1 MKTFVNLMSFVVLK
15 EKAEMES
22 YGTFH
27 SPQIKIC
34 GLTKPEDAAKC
45 IALGADAIGLVF
57 FKKSP
62 RYVTVPKAQAIVSA
76 LPKEGTAVGV
86 FVNEPLSAIMD
97 IVYSCGITTVQ
108 LHGNEPPK
116 FVKDL
121 MDQGLRVIKALY
133 MEGEPSV
140 KKMPTYDASAYLVEC
155 AEGVLPGGNAQTWN
169 WRDAAPLG
177 DPQPLVLAGGLNAD
191 NVRDAIRQAM
201 PDAVDVS
208 SGVES
213 APGRKDMHKVR
224 LFIKAV
230 KASHTQRELR
240 RIFS

>member
-1 MKTFVNLMSFVVLK
+1 
-15 EKAEMES
+15 MES

-27 SPQIKIC
+27 TPQIKIC

-62 RYVTVPKAQAIVSA
+62 RYVTVSKAQAMVRA
-76 LPKEGTAVGV
+76 LPKNTAIVGV
-86 FVNEPLSAIMD
+86 FVNEPFNAIMD
-97 IVYSCGITTVQ
+97 IVYSCQINTVQ

-121 MDQGLRVIKALY
+121 VGQGLRVIKALY

-140 KKMPTYDASAYLVEC
+140 KKMETYQASAFLVEC
-155 AEGVLPGGNAQTWN
+155 AEGILPGGNAMEWN

-177 DPQPLVLAGGLNAD
+177 ETHPLILAGGLNAE
-191 NVRDAIRQAM
+191 NICDAIQQAM

-213 APGRKDMHKVR
+213 APGKKDMHKVQM
-224 LFIKAV
+224 FIKAV
-230 KASHTQRELR
+230 KESNTKRELR